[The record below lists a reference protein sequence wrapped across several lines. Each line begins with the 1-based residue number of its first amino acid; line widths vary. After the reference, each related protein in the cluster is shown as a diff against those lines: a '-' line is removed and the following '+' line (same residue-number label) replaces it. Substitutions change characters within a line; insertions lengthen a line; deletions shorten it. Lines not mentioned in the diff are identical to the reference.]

1 VEYAGWIDVSAEPPK
16 TSRHEFT
23 SKAMVPDRTLFSN
36 DPSKRSACWISS
48 TDPNLLRSMHITVSL
63 PPILTIPMK
72 MISSKMK

>member
-1 VEYAGWIDVSAEPPK
+1 
-16 TSRHEFT
+16 
-23 SKAMVPDRTLFSN
+23 MVPDRTLFSN